1 MSRIDNYE
9 TCKVIY
15 PVFDELKKVYVD
27 INDENFDMYQNID
40 DWQLF
45 VRKFYYTT
53 SREKY
58 YYFLREV
65 LRNQNFINNFNIF
78 IKKEKHEVEKEMKEI
93 QIFYRNSYILFLLS
107 LRT

>member
-1 MSRIDNYE
+1 MSRIDKYE
-9 TCKVIY
+9 TYKVIY

-27 INDENFDMYQNID
+27 INEENFDMYQNID

-45 VRKFYYTT
+45 VLKFYYTT

-58 YYFLREV
+58 YYFFREV

-78 IKKEKHEVEKEMKEI
+78 IKKEKDEIEKEMKEI

-107 LRT
+107 LRI

>member
-1 MSRIDNYE
+1 MSRIDKYE
-9 TCKVIY
+9 TYKVIY

-27 INDENFDMYQNID
+27 INEENFDMYQNID

-58 YYFLREV
+58 YYFFREV

-78 IKKEKHEVEKEMKEI
+78 IKKEKDEIEKEMKEI